1 MEIMKKQ
8 TINCDVKECKFNN
21 EQNEL
26 CNLDSINVSSN
37 SKSDICDSKK
47 ETICDS
53 YENKKCD

>member
-1 MEIMKKQ
+1 MKKQ

-21 EQNEL
+21 EKNEL

-37 SKSDICDSKK
+37 SNSNICDSKK

-53 YENKKCD
+53 FENKKCD

>member
-1 MEIMKKQ
+1 MKKQ

-37 SKSDICDSKK
+37 SNSNICHSKK

-53 YENKKCD
+53 FENKKCD